1 MVTYNYN
8 NIPYQLPTIS
18 TSPKL
23 EFGPAFGDLA
33 AIKYAG
39 AGEDFGSVMKCYAQI
54 IKKIKPL

>member
-39 AGEDFGSVMKCYAQI
+39 AG
-54 IKKIKPL
+54 KILGVGWVVNKIE